1 MKAYLNN
8 GWCYKPKHQYKN
20 SSPKMYPMNQCIGM
34 FALFFDSH
42 LFTLSEKKE
51 KK

>member
-1 MKAYLNN
+1 
-8 GWCYKPKHQYKN
+8 
-20 SSPKMYPMNQCIGM
+20 MYPMNQCIGM

-51 KK
+51 KKWRRINQQDNI